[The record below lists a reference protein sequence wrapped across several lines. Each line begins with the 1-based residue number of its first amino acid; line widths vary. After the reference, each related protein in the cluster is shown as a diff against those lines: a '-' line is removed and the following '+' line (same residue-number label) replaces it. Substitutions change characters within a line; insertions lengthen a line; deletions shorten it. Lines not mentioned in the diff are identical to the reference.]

1 MLIARRFSVTNFFI
15 ASSALAF
22 QVFVLYP
29 WHKQLDE
36 DFVDLKNEQ
45 LRIMKESQLQ
55 QAQGISELRAAIA
68 KLEKDRQTHAR

>member
-1 MLIARRFSVTNFFI
+1 MIVTRGISLTNFVV

-36 DFVDLKNEQ
+36 GFDSLKKEHLRVLRSLDDLQRSKKAEGN
-45 LRIMKESQLQ
+45 
-55 QAQGISELRAAIA
+55 
-68 KLEKDRQTHAR
+68 H

>member
-1 MLIARRFSVTNFFI
+1 MIVARRFSVTNFFI

-22 QVFVLYP
+22 QIFVLYP

-45 LRIMKESQLQ
+45 LRIMKESQRQ

-68 KLEKDRQTHAR
+68 NLEKDRAAHAA